1 MRRERGEGFYVY
13 IYVALLVVVN
23 MYVVTIVWT
32 CLKTNTY
39 IYMYL
44 FVWCRGYM
52 CSGPEVK
59 YWDLSRCR
67 PMVIHKT
74 TTPGP

>member
-23 MYVVTIVWT
+23 MYVVTIAWT

-39 IYMYL
+39 ICICL
-44 FVWCRGYM
+44 
-52 CSGPEVK
+52 SGVEDICARVQ
-59 YWDLSRCR
+59 R
-67 PMVIHKT
+67 
-74 TTPGP
+74 